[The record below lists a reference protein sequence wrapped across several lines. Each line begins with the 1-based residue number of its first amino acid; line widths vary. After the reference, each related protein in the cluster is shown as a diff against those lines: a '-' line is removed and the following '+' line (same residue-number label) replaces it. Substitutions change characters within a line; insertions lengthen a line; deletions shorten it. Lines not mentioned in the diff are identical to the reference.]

1 MSLRRSATTCG
12 ILGPYQQLDDRQL
25 PTIRDVIKCILYVK
39 SHLKLNNNGK
49 DPPNSEIFAIVSEE
63 INNIWTK
70 ASIPIVTKERVIQLL
85 KSYFKNYLSLKRY
98 PENKRNMS
106 YQNNLKCF
114 LESSEK
120 LFDVAACK
128 CTSFESCSCLKPK
141 KVPINERSFLLDQR
155 IDRKM
160 VISGVDKKETA
171 RLMKR
176 LHRKNEELER
186 ATKKVCSTQNTNCV
200 LENCDEDSEDGFQPE
215 THPITEESS
224 KKTPSTATSSTSIEN
239 RNNTLT
245 LPTVAK
251 ICDRYGLSTR
261 SAAAVTSAVL
271 TDVGLVSKEDVT
283 LVIDKN
289 KIHRAVLKARKGTS
303 NEVEGFVPKSIYFD
317 GRKDRTLINE
327 KIGVRFHRKEILE
340 EHISILAEPGSFYLG
355 HTSPNRG
362 TAKDIFNSITT
373 YLEDQGLDLNEV
385 ICVGCDGTATNTG
398 WKGGVIQY
406 LEKYLEKPLQWCV
419 CMLHTNELPLRHL
432 FLTLDGRT
440 SGPTE
445 YSGPIGKELVVCE
458 NKTPVYFCAV
468 SGNLPDLSE
477 SVVEVLST
485 DQKYLYEMCQAVSIG
500 FCSPELAN
508 RQPGKMTH
516 SRWLT
521 SANRILR
528 LYVSTLNPS
537 ENLKMLVNYVVKVY
551 APIWFL
557 IKQNAS
563 FKDGAK
569 HIFQL
574 ITYSRFL
581 PENLRYV
588 VDSVVERNAFFAH
601 PENLLVSMLFDER
614 DHIRELA
621 FRRIIKAREAEK
633 NIKCRIFKTPKIN
646 FSATDYT
653 EIIEWG
659 ECQITAPPVLRHI
672 CNEDLQSMAKGK
684 SFDINDFPCHTQSL
698 ERCVKLVTEASQ
710 RVTDVEQRDGFIRTK
725 LHSRAE
731 MPNFGHKNNFKF

>member
-1 MSLRRSATTCG
+1 
-12 ILGPYQQLDDRQL
+12 
-25 PTIRDVIKCILYVK
+25 
-39 SHLKLNNNGK
+39 
-49 DPPNSEIFAIVSEE
+49 
-63 INNIWTK
+63 
-70 ASIPIVTKERVIQLL
+70 
-85 KSYFKNYLSLKRY
+85 
-98 PENKRNMS
+98 
-106 YQNNLKCF
+106 
-114 LESSEK
+114 
-120 LFDVAACK
+120 
-128 CTSFESCSCLKPK
+128 
-141 KVPINERSFLLDQR
+141 
-155 IDRKM
+155 M

-176 LHRKNEELER
+176 QQRKIEESVR
-186 ATKKVCSTQNTNCV
+186 ATKKLCSTQNTNCV
-200 LENCDEDSEDGFQPE
+200 LENCDEDSVHAFPPE
-215 THPITEESS
+215 THPITEESP
-224 KKTPSTATSSTSIEN
+224 KNTPSTATPSTSKVN
-239 RNNTLT
+239 RNTLT

-251 ICDRYGLSTR
+251 VCDRYGLSTR
-261 SAAAVTSAVL
+261 SAAAVASAVL
-271 TDVGLVSKEDVT
+271 ADVGLVSKEDLT

-289 KIHRAVLKARKGTS
+289 KIHRAVSKARNEASK
-303 NEVEGFVPKSIYFD
+303 EVEGFVLKSIYFD
-317 GRKDRTLINE
+317 GRKDKTLINE
-327 KIGVRFHRKEILE
+327 KIGDRYHRKEVLE

-362 TAKDIFNSITT
+362 TAKEIFNSITT

-406 LEKYLEKPLQWCV
+406 LEKHFERPLQWCV

-445 YSGPIGKELVVCE
+445 YSGPIGKELAVCE
-458 NKTPVYFCAV
+458 NKTTVSFCAV
-468 SGNLPDLSE
+468 AGNLPDLSE
-477 SVVEVLST
+477 NVVEVLST
-485 DQKYLYEMCQAVSIG
+485 DQKYLYEICQAVSIG
-500 FCSPELAN
+500 SCTPELAN
-508 RQPGKMTH
+508 RQPGKMAH

-537 ENLKMLVNYVVKVY
+537 ENLKLLVNYVVKVY

-588 VDSVVERNAFFAH
+588 VNSVVERNAFFAH

-614 DHIRELA
+614 DYIRELA
-621 FRRIIKAREAEK
+621 FRRIIKAREAER
-633 NIKCRIFKTPKIN
+633 NIKCRIFKPPKIN

-653 EIIEWG
+653 EIIEWC

-672 CNEDLQSMAKGK
+672 SNEDLQIMAKGK
-684 SFDINDFPCHTQSL
+684 SLDIVDFPCHTQSL

-710 RVTDVEQRDGFIRTK
+710 RVTDVNSRDGFIRTR
-725 LHSRAE
+725 LQSRAE
-731 MPNFGHKNNFKF
+731 MPNFGHKNKFKF